1 MPSESGRC
9 LWTCACG
16 KGVAMRDLD
25 TEEERIRE
33 ILGVENLLDNLE
45 DAMGTDML
53 EDLLAYICRC
63 HDIKTT
69 LKEKQ

>member
-1 MPSESGRC
+1 MLGESKRY
-9 LWTCACG
+9 LWASASG
-16 KGVAMRDLD
+16 KGVAMRDLYE
-25 TEEERIRE
+25 EEERIRE

>member
-1 MPSESGRC
+1 
-9 LWTCACG
+9 
-16 KGVAMRDLD
+16 MRDLYE
-25 TEEERIRE
+25 EEERIRE

-63 HDIKTT
+63 HDIETP
-69 LKEKQ
+69 LRENNN